1 MSEVRLDILFN
12 ASDVFR
18 ALDEL
23 EARLNKFQNMQLNLG
38 TNLGFDKLTQQVGS
52 VSNAV
57 SRITRDIDTMVN
69 RVQKITQKPTGDGG
83 GGISLSQVGSLYMLS
98 NVFDRF
104 ASRLGSVLESA
115 FQEFRSAA
123 TALQKTRIVAG
134 APTPEYE
141 RFVSELRKLAPE
153 VMIPFPDLAEI
164 AYAFATRGYANLQ
177 TAPDVLRP
185 LAISSL
191 ITGETL
197 DTMARSILS
206 LMQAWNPRSLTS
218 LENLAPLLVRQ
229 FSDMMSYA
237 FATSP
242 LEVRWF
248 KDIANYA
255 APLFAQLG
263 YSPAETM
270 ALFMAMAQQVPT
282 PGIGARSAR
291 MLMFNVRDIEKSFK
305 IYEKYGI
312 DAAKIFREVSAQ
324 GGNLADA
331 FKALYSELQSLPREQ
346 LVSVFKQLGGG
357 VRGGMAAMM
366 LQQGELLENISTYI
380 TRLQQ
385 ESIGYTSR
393 VALQY
398 RATPIGMFEAAEA
411 QLSAK
416 MSELGTAV
424 ADAKTAL
431 LDLQSSLVDF
441 ANALPEAIPA
451 FGYGAAQGAKFSSQ
465 WVIGTLAN
473 VGLTAYLASQMS
485 GAMSALLTGGL
496 AAAIVI
502 PLALGGYTAYKSME
516 NKRIRRDLQE
526 LIDAFAGMSTVE
538 AASAILQSY
547 KRFRVPLA
555 KEEWGEILVPTY
567 NEAGEITGFKTDF
580 LRREAIEEVIGIL
593 GEEGIALE
601 YALLDV
607 ANGLGEGATRFRTQ
621 AQDVEAQVL
630 ETLSA
635 MFEQGGITT
644 QQLTKTDFLTR
655 TFRRMGFEN
664 AQEMAQTTS
673 NLFEKLST
681 QTKGL
686 LDEEGIAN
694 AIKQLITAGVIERET
709 GVSGLV
715 EKVGQLFNIGV
726 TFEDIKPLISQ
737 IAVELSDIANDV
749 DSMASET
756 KTDLGYAQLLDLWLS
771 GFIPESRLETTLP
784 ALKAGDY
791 PIERSWI
798 PGRYADTVAVGLKVL
813 MPEAIVTSA
822 NLDAA
827 FKPSLVMD

>member
-69 RVQKITQKPTGDGG
+69 RVQKITQKPTGEGV

-115 FQEFRSAA
+115 FQEFRAAA
-123 TALQKTRIVAG
+123 TSLQKTRIVAG

-153 VMIPFPDLAEI
+153 VMIPFPDLSEI

-291 MLMFNVRDIEKSFK
+291 MLMFNIRDIEKSFK

-431 LDLQSSLVDF
+431 LNFQSSLVDF
-441 ANALPEAIPA
+441 ANALPDVIPA

-485 GAMSALLTGGL
+485 GVMSTLLAGGL
-496 AAAIVI
+496 IAAATI
-502 PLALGGYTAYKSME
+502 PVALGGYTAYKSME
-516 NKRIRRDLQE
+516 SKRMRRELQE

-538 AASAILQSY
+538 AASVILRSY
-547 KRFRVPLA
+547 RKPPIPSFA
-555 KEEWGEILVPTY
+555 GGEIAVPTY
-567 NEAGEITGFKTDF
+567 SEAGEIIGF
-580 LRREAIEEVIGIL
+580 EARAVSEEIIKEMVSIL
-593 GEEGIALE
+593 EEEGLALE
-601 YALLDV
+601 YALFDV
-607 ANGLGEGATRFRTQ
+607 ASGLGEGATRFRTQ

-635 MFEQGGITT
+635 MFEQGGITA
-644 QQLTKTDFLTR
+644 QQLGKADVLTR
-655 TFRRMGFEN
+655 AFRRMDFEN

-681 QTKGL
+681 WTKGL
-686 LDEEGIAN
+686 LDEKGIAN

-726 TFEDIKPLISQ
+726 TFEDIKPLISK
-737 IAVELSDIANDV
+737 IAVDLSDIASDV